1 MFKFLVLG
9 LFLIANNVQVAYFGS
24 PIYMP
29 TETSPPVSSVMM
41 PTKSQSNDMEPTEN
55 EEEFVEEEEEA
66 EVEIETTV
74 KPTKKHKNPNSHKKG
89 SKGKGG
95 ASVPVALGQPRLF
108 E

>member
-9 LFLIANNVQVAYFGS
+9 LFLIANVQVAFFGS
-24 PIYMP
+24 PSYMP
-29 TETSPPVSSVMM
+29 TMSSPPVSSVMM
-41 PTKSQSNDMEPTEN
+41 PSKSQSNEMEPTED
-55 EEEFVEEEEEA
+55 EEEFVEEEEVEM
-66 EVEIETTV
+66 EIETTV

-95 ASVPVALGQPRLF
+95 ASVPVTLGQARQF